1 MMFDLDTV
9 MEKVVYASKNENTFV
24 KAFKET
30 DETFI
35 LMDRCSG
42 NLFFKVTPN
51 KIEIEELGR
60 NWHHTITTM
69 EELYEFINV
78 VIYDIDPYIG

>member
-9 MEKVVYASKNENTFV
+9 MEKVVPPPPPPPPFV
-24 KAFKET
+24 KSFKET

>member
-9 MEKVVYASKNENTFV
+9 MEKVVYASKNEKTFV

-51 KIEIEELGR
+51 KIEIEE
-60 NWHHTITTM
+60 
-69 EELYEFINV
+69 
-78 VIYDIDPYIG
+78 